1 MSEQLYQQVLQDNQ
15 ELEEFTKKLIE
26 MNERKEQLAQYY
38 HGEWINDYEANLE
51 SESDMYTEDGIW
63 DALYNQNAA
72 LLKLNKVIASM
83 LYAEDDQ

>member
-26 MNERKEQLAQYY
+26 MNDRKDQLAQHY
-38 HGEWINDYEANLE
+38 HGEWINDYEVNLE

-83 LYAEDDQ
+83 LYVEDDQ